1 MYGSHSELNL
11 CRLLRHLTRNA
22 TIVKF
27 QCLNL
32 QLGRRRCFLFVFYS
46 LFCAT
51 ETLLYYWSISL
62 SALHHPL
69 INHSLLFQCPVSF
82 VVLLTLTSSLTVLCF
97 FFSLLFFA
105 SAGVYI
111 YPVSHVVPMTLV
123 QIREEVCVCR
133 AGARQEWMLRVV
145 LLFWRWLRPTVASS
159 QKHLAVVLGDIGKQ
173 MNPDYLWHFSDND

>member
-22 TIVKF
+22 PIVKF

-32 QLGRRRCFLFVFYS
+32 QLSRRRCFLFGVYS

-51 ETLLYYWSISL
+51 ETLLYYWSIRL
-62 SALHHPL
+62 SALHHRL
-69 INHSLLFQCPVSF
+69 INHSLLFKCPVSF

-97 FFSLLFFA
+97 FFSLLFFHQCRCLHL
-105 SAGVYI
+105 SCQSCG
-111 YPVSHVVPMTLV
+111 SHD
-123 QIREEVCVCR
+123 IGSDKGRGVCVELERDRSECY
-133 AGARQEWMLRVV
+133 E
-145 LLFWRWLRPTVASS
+145 LFWRWLRPTVASS